1 MIWEVGGEICLMPAS
16 IETRETAVLF
26 WHCFF
31 KAEHAFHSTKTEQKE
46 NLLYVYI
53 CMKMY
58 IYMYM

>member
-16 IETRETAVLF
+16 IETPETAVLF
-26 WHCFF
+26 CVFLRQ
-31 KAEHAFHSTKTEQKE
+31 KHAFHSTKTEQKE
-46 NLLYVYI
+46 NLLYMYI